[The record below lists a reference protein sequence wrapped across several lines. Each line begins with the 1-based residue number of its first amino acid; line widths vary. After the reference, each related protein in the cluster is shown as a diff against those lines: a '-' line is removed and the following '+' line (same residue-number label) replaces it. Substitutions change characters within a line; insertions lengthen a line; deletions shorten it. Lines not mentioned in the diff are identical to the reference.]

1 MRKIQWERK
10 VIELQQKKAYRCVY
24 VEKKRLKEK
33 DCKSSNAQSADNLL
47 QLLSCI
53 NIRNKKKKKKKLII
67 RLELLPPPPPL
78 YTTTAIRD

>member
-10 VIELQQKKAYRCVY
+10 VIELQQKKAHRCVY
-24 VEKKRLKEK
+24 VEEKKVEREK

-53 NIRNKKKKKKKLII
+53 NIKNKK
-67 RLELLPPPPPL
+67 
-78 YTTTAIRD
+78 